1 MARTFREI
9 WAQDTKPTTQL
20 VMWLRPTET
29 GFNLMVFKPEQNKWV
44 PLQSVTKWSDI
55 EDMPDF
61 MRDGDTINEYFKS
74 LISSA
79 GIADEV
85 AFSYDGS
92 VPAITGLERTLD
104 REVDGETVRL
114 ASVDSALEAII
125 AKVWFEET
133 TVSITGM
140 GGDAYVGD
148 ACGPYK
154 LNYNVANFHPG
165 AGTGVRL
172 DASAGLTVTPSGAV
186 TETKGEAT
194 VSIFTPTS
202 QGPKSVTVTAVTLD
216 SDGKPVTKK
225 ASASVTAYFPYY
237 AWASDTQEGDVA
249 NRGERKMLTGTS
261 FKFKFVGRSTKYYN
275 ILIPDVGIKSVT
287 QAMENDWLD
296 KFIKVD
302 TKFNVA
308 GRAYAWYRTDK
319 AQTSASDED
328 ADVTVTVNS
337 IA

>member
-1 MARTFREI
+1 M
-9 WAQDTKPTTQL
+9 
-20 VMWLRPTET
+20 
-29 GFNLMVFKPEQNKWV
+29 
-44 PLQSVTKWSDI
+44 
-55 EDMPDF
+55 
-61 MRDGDTINEYFKS
+61 
-74 LISSA
+74 
-79 GIADEV
+79 
-85 AFSYDGS
+85 
-92 VPAITGLERTLD
+92 
-104 REVDGETVRL
+104 
-114 ASVDSALEAII
+114 
-125 AKVWFEET
+125 
-133 TVSITGM
+133 
-140 GGDAYVGD
+140 
-148 ACGPYK
+148 
-154 LNYNVANFHPG
+154 
-165 AGTGVRL
+165 
-172 DASAGLTVTPSGAV
+172 
-186 TETKGEAT
+186 
-194 VSIFTPTS
+194 
-202 QGPKSVTVTAVTLD
+202 TAVTLD